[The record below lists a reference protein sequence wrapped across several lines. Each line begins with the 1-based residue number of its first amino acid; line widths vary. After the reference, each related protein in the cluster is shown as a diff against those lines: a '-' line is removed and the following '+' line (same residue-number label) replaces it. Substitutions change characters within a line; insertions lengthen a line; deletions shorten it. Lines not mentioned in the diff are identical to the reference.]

1 MKKQLVGLCALALL
15 CVIPILPPVQS
26 QSTTTVARDSVRPF
40 SYSINEEVTLK
51 GTISSVVTKPT
62 HGMIM
67 GGHLM
72 VNTST
77 GTVDASLGTLALRDK
92 QTTLFNTGQQVEVTG
107 IMKQIK
113 GQPVFLART
122 VKADNQLY
130 SVRNEHGFPVSPLPR
145 ERASHKSADQST
157 NKKGAL

>member
-1 MKKQLVGLCALALL
+1 MGYALSPCFALFR
-15 CVIPILPPVQS
+15 S
-26 QSTTTVARDSVRPF
+26 YRPF
-40 SYSINEEVTLK
+40 NPNPQQRLQEIQFAPSSYSVNEEVTLK

-92 QTTLFNTGQQVEVTG
+92 QTTLFNAGQQVEVTG